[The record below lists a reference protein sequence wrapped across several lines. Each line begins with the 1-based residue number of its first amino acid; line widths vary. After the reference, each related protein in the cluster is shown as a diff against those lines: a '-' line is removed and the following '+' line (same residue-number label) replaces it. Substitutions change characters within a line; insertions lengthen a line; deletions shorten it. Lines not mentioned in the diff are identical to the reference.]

1 MYCYP
6 HEAGGGPSQSLPAHK
21 WWQRQNLK
29 PAPHHEAILPWGST
43 IGGYGELVGSVRGV
57 GQAGGVR
64 ERVQVRVLNSTD
76 GVQVGGARRW
86 IMEKFESP

>member
-1 MYCYP
+1 MDM
-6 HEAGGGPSQSLPAHK
+6 GN
-21 WWQRQNLK
+21 WW
-29 PAPHHEAILPWGST
+29 E
-43 IGGYGELVGSVRGV
+43 VFRGV

-86 IMEKFESP
+86 VMEKFESR